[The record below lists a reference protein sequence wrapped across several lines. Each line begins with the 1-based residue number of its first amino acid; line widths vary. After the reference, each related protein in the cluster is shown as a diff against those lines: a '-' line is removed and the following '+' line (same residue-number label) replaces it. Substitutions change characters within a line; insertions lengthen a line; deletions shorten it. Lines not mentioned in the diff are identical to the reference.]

1 MPTLRAVGME
11 KRGISAYRVAV
22 FRPRDSMRGR
32 LLQALAPIVA
42 GLLLLLGVVAAGRWA
57 RGRLQQQDSFSV
69 AFADID
75 CVPPEGLSRED
86 FLGEVQ
92 FLADYPDRLPLL
104 DPSLPDRLARAF
116 AAHPWVEE
124 VKHVEVL
131 RDRGVWV
138 ELEYRRAVLAVCLPA
153 EPPVAGGS
161 VLLSAWSAT
170 GRNARVP
177 CRAVDKSGVL
187 LPARATHAGLPLL
200 HADVAAPTGA
210 PGTPWGDA
218 RVRAAAAAA
227 AFLEPHRQRLG
238 LSDADW
244 EAEGETLI
252 LSRPG
257 LRILWGRAP
266 GLEGPGEASAAVKL
280 KRLREYSVQKL
291 TLAGREYDVRPAGA
305 ARHRT
310 PAGKSL
316 P

>member
-1 MPTLRAVGME
+1 
-11 KRGISAYRVAV
+11 
-22 FRPRDSMRGR
+22 MRGR
-32 LLQALAPIVA
+32 LLQALAPVVA

-57 RGRLQQQDSFSV
+57 RGRLQQDGFSV

-75 CVPPEGLSRED
+75 CVPPDGLTRED

-92 FLADYPDRLPLL
+92 FLSDHPDRLPLL
-104 DPSLPDRLARAF
+104 DPSLPGRLARAF

-124 VKHVEVL
+124 VKHVEVQ
-131 RDRGVWV
+131 RDRGVRV
-138 ELEYRRAVLAVCLPA
+138 ELEYRRAVLAVCLPT
-153 EPPVAGGS
+153 EQPLAGGS
-161 VLLSAWSAT
+161 VLLPAWSPT
-170 GRNARVP
+170 GGKARVP
-177 CRAVDKSGVL
+177 CRAVDRSGLL
-187 LPARATHAGLPLL
+187 LPARATRAGLPLL

-227 AFLEPHRQRLG
+227 AFLEPYRQRLG

-244 EAEGETLI
+244 EADGETLI

-266 GLEGPGEASAAVKL
+266 GQEAPGEAPAAVKL
-280 KRLREYSVQKL
+280 KRLREHLAQKQ
-291 TLAGREYDVRPAGA
+291 TFAGREYDVRPAGTT
-305 ARHRT
+305 RPGT

-316 P
+316 PQ